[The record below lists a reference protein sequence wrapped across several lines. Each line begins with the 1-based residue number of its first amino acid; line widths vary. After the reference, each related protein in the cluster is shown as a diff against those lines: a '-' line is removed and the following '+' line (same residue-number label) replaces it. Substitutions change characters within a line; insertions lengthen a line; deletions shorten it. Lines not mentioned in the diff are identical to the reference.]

1 MAESLWNA
9 LDTYLSTQL
18 LAEMGQASAYE
29 ALVITQVETAPIW
42 DPQDWAKNYTAPFLI
57 VASYEAR
64 SEVAGHDGGAMLK
77 RNVEYGVTVVGVT
90 EGTPAVA
97 KADAATLIHRVEK
110 VLSSLTFAGVTADD
124 GSLLRGRPRSANGRL
139 FASTIEIW
147 PRPSHSQANIRYGV
161 GVTAFT
167 VAGMNV

>member
-9 LDTYLSTQL
+9 LDTYLATQL
-18 LAEMGQASAYE
+18 LSAMGQASAYE
-29 ALVITQVETAPIW
+29 TLVITQVETAPVW
-42 DPQDWAKNYTAPFLI
+42 DPQEWAKNYTVPFLI

-77 RNVEYGVTVVGVT
+77 RNVEYGVTVISVV
-90 EGTPAVA
+90 EGTPAIA
-97 KADAATLIHRVEK
+97 KASAGILIHRVEK
-110 VLSSLTFAGVTADD
+110 VLSGLTFAGVTADD

-147 PRPSHSQANIRYGV
+147 PRPSHNQPNYRYGV
-161 GVTAFT
+161 GITAFT